1 MVGTKFSL
9 NQVLITLWVWG
20 IYPHWVFLES
30 HLSCYEI
37 KPITSKE
44 SFVCMFSL
52 MYVTLLVFIVLLGT
66 DVLVHNNFHTQEYV
80 CLLCG
85 FFHTRFFHHHAW
97 NVCHVKGN
105 EKMALKHWDKRKKKP
120 SKQRNKRTI
129 TIELQIRMPHK
140 TSSLRESPS
149 NLILC
154 MKQLCAILLLLRS
167 FITPKGQ
174 LQKKKERTKEER
186 RQMPH

>member
-1 MVGTKFSL
+1 MSLRNLSSLGVFGVSSFMLRNQTHHLQRIICVHVFFNVCDFVSFHSVVG
-9 NQVLITLWVWG
+9 
-20 IYPHWVFLES
+20 HW
-30 HLSCYEI
+30 CI
-37 KPITSKE
+37 
-44 SFVCMFSL
+44 
-52 MYVTLLVFIVLLGT
+52 
-66 DVLVHNNFHTQEYV
+66 LVHNNFHTQEYV

-120 SKQRNKRTI
+120 
-129 TIELQIRMPHK
+129 HK
-140 TSSLRESPS
+140 TSSLMESPS

-174 LQKKKERTKEER
+174 LQKKKER